1 MSEIPA
7 KATASDESPGEIV
20 WQKSPPGSIY
30 DYIRVASFS
39 IGPDGLVEQWSGR
52 AERLFG
58 VRADEVVGRD
68 PIEAFVPPELRERG
82 HRKVAEILDGKE
94 WTGVVPFRMKEL
106 ATDGGPGGV
115 ARGKK
120 DGIAEIYVMPTENED
135 GEKAAVCIV
144 VDVRV
149 LRAIE
154 TDLAASQAIFGQSP
168 FGFLLF
174 GTDLRVQRVNRRF
187 AAVFGGEADSHRG
200 KAAHDYLPRREA
212 DRLAGALRHVLESG
226 ESVNDMSIVGSAPGE
241 SDRRHWSVDLYRVH
255 SGSGRPVGVAALAT
269 DVTRRHAAAREAAHA
284 RRNLALLNEAG
295 ARIGN
300 SLDLETTA
308 RELLDVT
315 VPGFCDLA
323 SVDLYQGLLDG
334 DESPPGIADG
344 SGELRRVAFAS
355 AVSDAPFLTGRT
367 PRSARAGGT
376 GTVSG
381 GEAGSGGPETTGQD
395 LGPDGGPS
403 GGQDAGP
410 TGVSGQH
417 AGPGGSGQDAGPGG
431 SGQDAGPAGREAG
444 AGGRAAGSVPAP
456 GGSARGRDAPSSPA
470 GTGDSTPRV
479 PNGRSA
485 VEDWSASNEGPFT
498 VDSGAGEDGDTG
510 TDAPARDSSAHPGST
525 QYGGSAHGHGNS
537 AQGGSSADAA
547 HADAAHGDAAHADAG
562 RRDAGA
568 GEARRSATAD
578 ATASAAGTTPG
589 RLPVRGRAGPS
600 DTTAPGSFRPAAPG
614 ASRPVAPPY
623 RDRAAARAGAGLP
636 GGGPEAERD
645 DGAPVSVGAV
655 HRYAFDSPRADALR
669 TARPRLLP
677 GNEGELVQ
685 STLAVPM
692 VAHDTVV
699 GLAQFAR
706 TKGSEPFGERDRALA
721 VELASRAAVCIDN
734 ARLYRREHERA
745 LILQRSLLPPGDP
758 EASGL
763 DIACRYL
770 PGNAATEVGGDWFDV
785 IELPGHRTALVVGDV
800 MGRGLRAA
808 VAMGELRTAVRTLA
822 LLDLEPAEVL
832 SHLDE
837 IARGLGNPSGTQQAT
852 RAALKDH
859 DADLAEV
866 YLATC
871 VYAVY
876 DSVTRRCTFANAG
889 HLPPVLVEPGETAL
903 MLDVPPGMPLGVGG
917 EPFEEV
923 EVELPEGALLGLYT
937 DGLVESR
944 YQPLDEGLTAFRAT
958 LTDPGLP
965 LEDICDHV
973 LNTLDTHHGEDD
985 IALLMARVQGLPED
999 SVGDWTLPREPRSV
1013 GKAREYTR
1021 AQLESWDL
1029 EQLADTTELL
1039 VSELVTNALRYG
1051 EGEIRLR
1058 LLLDRT
1064 LVCEV
1069 WDAGLVQPRRRRAR
1083 ATDEGG
1089 RGLQLVGLLSASWGS
1104 RRTPRGKTV
1113 WFEQA
1118 LPDGD
1123 TKAIDPAEALLS
1135 LF

>member
-7 KATASDESPGEIV
+7 KATESDGPSGDATAEDATVGDEPNADVPNADAPSAEVSNAEVSNADVPAVDVPVDET
-20 WQKSPPGSIY
+20 WQSNPPGSIY
-30 DYIRVASFS
+30 DYIKVASFS
-39 IGPDGLVEQWSGR
+39 IGADGLIDQWSVR

-58 VRADEVVGRD
+58 VAARDAVGKD
-68 PIEAFVPPELRERG
+68 PIEAFVPPELRSGG
-82 HRKVAEILDGKE
+82 HRKMAEILDGRE
-94 WTGVVPFRMKEL
+94 WTGVVPFRLPEDVL
-106 ATDGGPGGV
+106 TPGGPDDPRTGRERGTGGLEGV
-115 ARGKK
+115 A
-120 DGIAEIYVMPTENED
+120 EVYVMPTVTEE
-135 GEKAAVCIV
+135 GERAAVCIV

-149 LRAIE
+149 LRQIE

-174 GTDLRVQRVNRRF
+174 GTDLKVQRANRRF
-187 AAVFGGEADSHRG
+187 AAVFGGGVEDQRG
-200 KAAHDYLPRREA
+200 RTVHDYLPRHEA
-212 DRLAGALRHVLESG
+212 DRMAAALKRVLETG
-226 ESVNDMSIVGSAPGE
+226 DSVTDMQIVGPAPG
-241 SDRRHWSVDLYRVH
+241 STDRRHWSINLYRVH
-255 SGSGRPVGVAALAT
+255 SGSGRPIGVAGLGT

-308 RELLDVT
+308 RELLDVA

-334 DESPPGIADG
+334 DETPPGLADG
-344 SGELRRVAFAS
+344 SADLRRVAFAS
-355 AVSDAPFLTGRT
+355 AVADAPF
-367 PRSARAGGT
+367 
-376 GTVSG
+376 
-381 GEAGSGGPETTGQD
+381 
-395 LGPDGGPS
+395 PDGS
-403 GGQDAGP
+403 
-410 TGVSGQH
+410 
-417 AGPGGSGQDAGPGG
+417 
-431 SGQDAGPAGREAG
+431 
-444 AGGRAAGSVPAP
+444 AP
-456 GGSARGRDAPSSPA
+456 ID
-470 GTGDSTPRV
+470 
-479 PNGRSA
+479 
-485 VEDWSASNEGPFT
+485 
-498 VDSGAGEDGDTG
+498 
-510 TDAPARDSSAHPGST
+510 
-525 QYGGSAHGHGNS
+525 
-537 AQGGSSADAA
+537 
-547 HADAAHGDAAHADAG
+547 
-562 RRDAGA
+562 
-568 GEARRSATAD
+568 
-578 ATASAAGTTPG
+578 
-589 RLPVRGRAGPS
+589 
-600 DTTAPGSFRPAAPG
+600 
-614 ASRPVAPPY
+614 
-623 RDRAAARAGAGLP
+623 
-636 GGGPEAERD
+636 
-645 DGAPVSVGAV
+645 VGAV
-655 HRYAFDSPRADALR
+655 HRFAFTSPCADALR
-669 TARPRLLP
+669 AARPRLVTGADDESASRLTK
-677 GNEGELVQ
+677 GLVQ

-699 GLAQFAR
+699 GLAQFSR

-721 VELASRAAVCIDN
+721 VELAARAAVCIDN

-832 SHLDE
+832 SALDE
-837 IARGLGNPSGTQQAT
+837 IAQGLGNPAGLQRAT
-852 RAALKDH
+852 RGARKAADA
-859 DADLAEV
+859 DADLSEV

-876 DSVTRRCTFANAG
+876 DAVTRRCTFANAG
-889 HLPPVLVEPGETAL
+889 HLPPVLVEPGESAL

-917 EPFEEV
+917 EPFEDV
-923 EVELPEGALLGLYT
+923 EVEIPEGALLALYT

-944 YQPLDEGLTAFRAT
+944 DHPLDEGLNAFVRALNDAPT
-958 LTDPGLP
+958 T
-965 LEDICDHV
+965 LEDACDHV

-985 IALLMARVQGLPED
+985 IALLMARVEGLPTD
-999 SVGDWTLPREPRSV
+999 HVGDWTLPRDLKSV
-1013 GKAREYTR
+1013 GRAREL
-1021 AQLESWDL
+1021 ACDQLRDWDL
-1029 EQLADTTELL
+1029 ERLCDTAELL

-1051 EGEIRLR
+1051 DGDIRLR

-1069 WDAGLVQPRRRRAR
+1069 WDASFVQPRRRRAR
-1083 ATDEGG
+1083 DTDEGG
-1089 RGLQLVGLLSASWGS
+1089 RGLQLVGLLSAAWGS

-1113 WFEQA
+1113 WFELA

-1123 TKAIDPAEALLS
+1123 SEPMDAAEALLS